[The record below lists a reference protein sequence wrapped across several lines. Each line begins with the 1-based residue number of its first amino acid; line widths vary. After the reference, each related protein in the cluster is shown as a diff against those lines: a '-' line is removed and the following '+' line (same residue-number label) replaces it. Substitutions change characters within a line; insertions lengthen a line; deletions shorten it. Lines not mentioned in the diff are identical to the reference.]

1 MSSIHSPFFVFI
13 LSVCFSATS
22 FAQADI
28 RDSNSSSAA
37 PIADV
42 PVMANSSV
50 VYDVQALQQEVL
62 TLRGQLERVEHELQR
77 LKRQRLD
84 DYLDLDK
91 RVSELSQQLQFSSL
105 PAAPSTI
112 TPNTNTSPTPTP
124 TPTPT
129 PSTNV
134 VPSVI
139 SPIID
144 VNGEQA
150 NQLYSEAIDL
160 LLSKQ
165 DYTGAQT
172 KFNEYLTTYPK
183 GQYTPNVYYWQG
195 QILFV
200 SAKKEEAVNY
210 FEKLLAE
217 YPTHQK
223 VPDGKF
229 KLARIYFEQ
238 GKKDEAKVILD
249 ELVNSDTDV
258 AILAKSFISK
268 NYP

>member
-1 MSSIHSPFFVFI
+1 MSGIHSSLLVFI
-13 LSVCFSATS
+13 LSACFSATC
-22 FAQADI
+22 FAQAEI
-28 RDSNSSSAA
+28 RDSNSNASSTT

-42 PVMANSSV
+42 PVTANSSV

-62 TLRGQLERVEHELQR
+62 TLRGQLERLEHELQR

-91 RVSELSQQLQFSSL
+91 RVGELSQQRQ
-105 PAAPSTI
+105 APLVPPSEV
-112 TPNTNTSPTPTP
+112 TPNSLSTS
-124 TPTPT
+124 
-129 PSTNV
+129 STGG
-134 VPSVI
+134 VPSVT

-172 KFNEYLTTYPK
+172 KFSEYLTSYPK

-200 SAKKEEAVNY
+200 SAKKEEAISY
-210 FEKLLAE
+210 FEKLLSE

-238 GKKDEAKVILD
+238 GKKDQAKVILD

>member
-1 MSSIHSPFFVFI
+1 M
-13 LSVCFSATS
+13 
-22 FAQADI
+22 
-28 RDSNSSSAA
+28 
-37 PIADV
+37 
-42 PVMANSSV
+42 
-50 VYDVQALQQEVL
+50 
-62 TLRGQLERVEHELQR
+62 
-77 LKRQRLD
+77 
-84 DYLDLDK
+84 
-91 RVSELSQQLQFSSL
+91 
-105 PAAPSTI
+105 
-112 TPNTNTSPTPTP
+112 
-124 TPTPT
+124 
-129 PSTNV
+129 
-134 VPSVI
+134 
-139 SPIID
+139 
-144 VNGEQA
+144 
-150 NQLYSEAIDL
+150 
-160 LLSKQ
+160 
-165 DYTGAQT
+165 
-172 KFNEYLTTYPK
+172 
-183 GQYTPNVYYWQG
+183 YYWQG